1 MPDMIKGLAN
11 TLRQSTPILANEINT
26 LVKKVKI
33 NLNIPTIVDFQD
45 LNRNIMGRTK
55 DIFVTPTINI
65 YAQDE
70 LTPNKINVIIDTVN
84 KRLGSKY

>member
-1 MPDMIKGLAN
+1 
-11 TLRQSTPILANEINT
+11 
-26 LVKKVKI
+26 
-33 NLNIPTIVDFQD
+33 
-45 LNRNIMGRTK
+45 MGRTK